1 MKKSIDKAALCMIYL
16 LSNRDGVLAQLGE
29 HLLCTQGVIGSIPIR
44 STMIDQ
50 KRFLTES
57 FFVLI
62 IFRKPHSLA
71 NRIRLFI
78 ISSYFLLYRL
88 IYTILCLYIKH
99 KYMLPHK
106 PELNI
111 LHALTNMGS
120 IPLHNNDSLLILD
133 MIIHLFTGLFN

>member
-1 MKKSIDKAALCMIYL
+1 MKKSIDKAALYMIYL

-62 IFRKPHSLA
+62 ICRKPHSLA
-71 NRIRLFI
+71 NRIQLFT
-78 ISSYFLLYRL
+78 ISSY
-88 IYTILCLYIKH
+88 IYDFVSVHQTQIHAPTQTRIEYSLCADEYGKH
-99 KYMLPHK
+99 P
-106 PELNI
+106 P
-111 LHALTNMGS
+111 S
-120 IPLHNNDSLLILD
+120 
-133 MIIHLFTGLFN
+133 